1 MVYKIRNKA
10 FFFTMS
16 GYKNNYHVKVLNDA
30 SEPRSDQTY
39 ALKTWE
45 GGPQYVRY
53 HQLYRNISRKCKQY
67 LYGNKEL
74 EERVILQLKSHFNI
88 PFTCETPVH
97 LIQVEPER
105 RFANQGDRDYELM
118 ASNQHP
124 YQVHA
129 YRSTNEQVKKELEYH
144 QLRDNGETPIE
155 DQFTDVLD
163 KHLQALTANKPG
175 GKITINDMHEVI
187 KKVYTL
193 YKAAEGAQMARTPNG
208 DFNDFLEVRRPFTD
222 PSSTATNV
230 KTE

>member
-39 ALKTWE
+39 ALKTWD
-45 GGPQYVRY
+45 GGPQFIRF

-67 LYGNKEL
+67 LYGNKQL
-74 EERVILQLKSHFNI
+74 EERVILQLKEHFNI

-105 RFANQGDRDYELM
+105 RFANQADRDYELM

-124 YQVHA
+124 YQLHF
-129 YRSTNEQVKKELEYH
+129 YRSTNESVQQEMEYH
-144 QLRDNGETPIE
+144 ELKESGQKPLE
-155 DQFTDVLD
+155 DQLIEMLD
-163 KHLQALTANKPG
+163 QRLKDATERKG
-175 GKITINDMHEVI
+175 RKVDIKDMGEI
-187 KKVYTL
+187 FKQVYSL
-193 YKAAEGAQMARTPNG
+193 YKVAEGAQAAKTPNG